1 MFFELKKENGSI
13 TLFVLVSML
22 FFIIVLMGIFVNTNN
37 KIQKQEKEIQQIQ
50 RSYQKE
56 DINSL
61 YENIIEQK
69 RHD

>member
-1 MFFELKKENGSI
+1 MFLKLKKENGSI

-50 RSYQKE
+50 KSYQKE

-61 YENIIEQK
+61 YQNTIK
-69 RHD
+69 K

>member
-1 MFFELKKENGSI
+1 MFLKLKNENGSI

-50 RSYQKE
+50 KSYQKE
-56 DINSL
+56 DINFL
-61 YENIIEQK
+61 YQNTIK
-69 RHD
+69 K

>member
-1 MFFELKKENGSI
+1 MFLKLKKENGSI

-22 FFIIVLMGIFVNTNN
+22 FFIIVLMGIYVNISN

-50 RSYQKE
+50 KSYQKE

-61 YENIIEQK
+61 YQDTIKITK
-69 RHD
+69 

>member
-1 MFFELKKENGSI
+1 MFLKLKKENGSI

-50 RSYQKE
+50 KSYQKE
-56 DINSL
+56 DINFL
-61 YENIIEQK
+61 YQNTIK
-69 RHD
+69 K

>member
-1 MFFELKKENGSI
+1 MFFKLKKENGSI

-22 FFIIVLMGIFVNTNN
+22 FFIIVLMGIFVNTSN

-61 YENIIEQK
+61 YENIVEQK

>member
-1 MFFELKKENGSI
+1 MFLKLKKENGAI

-22 FFIIVLMGIFVNTNN
+22 FFIIVLMGIYVNISN

-50 RSYQKE
+50 KSYQKE

-61 YENIIEQK
+61 YQDTIKITK
-69 RHD
+69 

>member
-1 MFFELKKENGSI
+1 MLINLKRENGSI

-22 FFIIVLMGIFVNTNN
+22 FFIIVLMGIYVNTSN

-50 RSYQKE
+50 KSYQKE

-61 YENIIEQK
+61 YQNTIK
-69 RHD
+69 K